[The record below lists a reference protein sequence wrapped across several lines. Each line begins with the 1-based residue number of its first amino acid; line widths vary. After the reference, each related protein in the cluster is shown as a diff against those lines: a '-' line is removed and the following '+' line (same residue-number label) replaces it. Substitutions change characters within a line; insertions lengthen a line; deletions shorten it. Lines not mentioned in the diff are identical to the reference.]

1 MRRRVIRFDLL
12 QVPILMID
20 DLILLKPWLIVS
32 KIKLIL
38 KRYTLAKTNSMWIR
52 RYVEGWKTRLDLN
65 RERVP
70 LTFANTSESLFAQ

>member
-1 MRRRVIRFDLL
+1 
-12 QVPILMID
+12 MID